1 MPFSCNALRFGS
13 LALALAV
20 MAAPGGPAHASSFFS
35 DVLQQKIIESQK
47 AEAER
52 LFEMALA
59 NYGEAMGM
67 SRDTPEGERMI
78 LKKRAALFE
87 QINMPAKAEADLSAA
102 LAIEP
107 FEPKALADRGYFYIR
122 QRRISEALDDFVKG
136 RRVAPKDPMFS
147 YGAARALVAAGDF
160 TNATKFYNEAIKL
173 APNDGKLYLSRA
185 EAMVRLKKFDEA
197 LPDYNRAMD
206 LGLTDNKDRFFA
218 LTGLGYINLMNGDFG
233 VAVRSFSR
241 ALDITPDASNVLLWR
256 GYANERLGKR
266 DLALRDFQNALV
278 ADPDSSEVKTNL
290 DRLRTQMA
298 QTGKA
303 PAK

>member
-1 MPFSCNALRFGS
+1 MPLPWNALRFGS
-13 LALALAV
+13 VALALAA
-20 MAAPGGPAHASSFFS
+20 MAAAGVPARASSFFS
-35 DVLQQKIIESQK
+35 DVLQQKIIDAQK

-52 LFEMALA
+52 LFELALA

-67 SRDTPEGERMI
+67 TRDTPEGERMI
-78 LKKRAALFE
+78 LKKRAALYE

-102 LAIEP
+102 LAVEP

-122 QRRISEALDDFVKG
+122 QQRTSEALDDFVKG
-136 RRVAPKDPMFS
+136 RRVAPTDPMFS

-173 APNDGKLYLSRA
+173 TPNDGKLYLSRA

-197 LPDYNRAMD
+197 LPDYNRAMS

-218 LTGLGYINLMNGDFG
+218 FTGHGYINLINADFG
-233 VAVRSFSR
+233 AAVRSLSR
-241 ALDITPDASNVLLWR
+241 ALEITPGASNVLLWR
-256 GYANERLGKR
+256 GYAFERQGKR

-278 ADPDSSEVKTNL
+278 SDPNSSEV
-290 DRLRTQMA
+290 RTSLERVRVQMA

-303 PAK
+303 PK